1 MQIWDARVKVEKN
14 HASNSIR
21 SLSTVSSWYISSCL
35 RPISYFESSL
45 SGNVEEIEC
54 STQRTKAC
62 LTPIYVQNA
71 VARLNYVKIALE

>member
-21 SLSTVSSWYISSCL
+21 SLSTVSSCL

-54 STQRTKAC
+54 STQRTRAC

>member
-1 MQIWDARVKVEKN
+1 MQIWDSRVKVEKN

-21 SLSTVSSWYISSCL
+21 SLSTVSSCL
-35 RPISYFESSL
+35 RSISYFESSL

-54 STQRTKAC
+54 STQRTRAC

>member
-14 HASNSIR
+14 HASNSIQ
-21 SLSTVSSWYISSCL
+21 SLSTVSSCL

-54 STQRTKAC
+54 STQRTRAC

-71 VARLNYVKIALE
+71 VVRLNYVKIALE